1 MKELIRFAGKSQGI
15 GYTGAR
21 IYSPTEYAHY
31 QAVVNAVIKGAPVTW
46 VTCVASL
53 LQNST
58 VWEVLSELLS

>member
-1 MKELIRFAGKSQGI
+1 MQASRRGLAIQELG
-15 GYTGAR
+15 
-21 IYSPTEYAHY
+21 YSPTEYAHY